1 MKKLMFGIVLVAL
14 SGAALA
20 GDADAG
26 KSKAA
31 ACGACHGSDGNSA
44 APNFPSLAGQHEKY
58 IIKQLMD
65 TKVPQAEGGRPIP
78 EMTGQLNNLSD
89 QDIADIAAFYAAQ
102 TPAGGAADPELV
114 KKGESVYRSGVDA
127 KGVASCTGCH
137 GPDGKGIAG
146 AAYPRL
152 AGQHAAYI
160 EKQLKAFRQGKD
172 QPLADGSR
180 VNDGDASI
188 MRDVAE
194 KMSDLEIKAVAS
206 FLSGLR

>member
-1 MKKLMFGIVLVAL
+1 MKKLMFGLFLAAL
-14 SGAALA
+14 SGATLA
-20 GDADAG
+20 GDAEAG

-31 ACGACHGSDGNSA
+31 SCGACHGGDGNSA
-44 APNFPSLAGQHEKY
+44 VPNFPNLAGQHEKY
-58 IIKQLMD
+58 ILKQLQD
-65 TKVPQAEGGRPIP
+65 TKVSQADGGRPIP
-78 EMTGQLNNLSD
+78 EMTGQIDNMTDEDL
-89 QDIADIAAFYAAQ
+89 ADIAAYYSSQ
-102 TPAGGAADPELV
+102 SPVGGAADPELI
-114 KKGESVYRSGVDA
+114 KKGQSVYRSGVDA

-194 KMSDLEIKAVAS
+194 KLSDLEIKAVAS